1 MRSKLSYVLF
11 STVILFLASTSGAFA
26 AEKNIQSFII
36 SADTLLL
43 LVGSALVFFMQAGFA
58 LLESGFVRSKNT
70 INVIMKNYCDMAV
83 GLIIFW
89 LFGYGLMFGSNP
101 SGFIGTSYFMPD
113 AKTGIDYSALLYQMM
128 FAATAATII
137 SGAVAE
143 RMNFWAYVMTSIL
156 VTGLVYPIFGSWAWG
171 GDEATGLGW
180 LRGLGFID
188 FAGSTVVHSI
198 GGWCALAA
206 IIVLKPRIGRF
217 SRDGVARRIPGH
229 NLTLVALGGFILW
242 FGWFGFNGAS
252 ITSSEQDLG
261 LILVNT
267 QISAAAGVVAAL
279 LTMAIYKQPILM
291 TEVINGSLGGLVAIT
306 AGAATMSIGFA
317 LLTGLIA
324 GFFVISFNK
333 LLRKLKIDDV
343 VGAVGVHGVCGAW
356 GTIAAGLF
364 YSSDLFNVARV
375 FVQLIG
381 VSAAFIWAFSA
392 AYLVFKLVDKL
403 VGIRAP
409 SIHEQRGLD
418 FSEHFEIGYPE
429 FQNIKTHSN
438 NKG

>member
-1 MRSKLSYVLF
+1 MRLKSPYFIFFILVLF
-11 STVILFLASTSGAFA
+11 SAINTAYA
-26 AEKNIQSFII
+26 AEKTIQSFII

-70 INVIMKNYCDMAV
+70 INVIMKNYCDMSV
-83 GLIIFW
+83 GLIVFW
-89 LFGYGLMFGSNP
+89 LFGYGLMFGINQ

-113 AKTGIDYSALLYQMM
+113 THSGIDFAVLLYQMM

-143 RMNFWAYVMTSIL
+143 RMSFWAYVLTSVF
-156 VTGLVYPIFGSWAWG
+156 VTGLIYPVFGSWAWG
-171 GDEATGLGW
+171 GAETTGLGW
-180 LRGLGFID
+180 LRDLGFID

-217 SRDGVARRIPGH
+217 SRQGEARRIPGH

-252 ITSSEQDLG
+252 IASSEHDLG
-261 LILVNT
+261 MVLVNT
-267 QISAAAGVVAAL
+267 QIAAAAGVVSAL
-279 LTMAIYKQPILM
+279 ASMAIYRQPILM

-306 AGAATMSIGFA
+306 AGAATMSTGFA
-317 LLTGLIA
+317 LLTGFIA
-324 GFFVISFNK
+324 GFLVISFNK
-333 LLRKLKIDDV
+333 FLRKLKIDDV

-356 GTIAAGLF
+356 GTLAAGLF
-364 YSSDLFNVARV
+364 YTSDLFNMARV
-375 FVQLIG
+375 GVQLLG
-381 VSAAFIWAFSA
+381 VSVAFVWAFGM
-392 AYLVFKLVDKL
+392 AYLVFKLVDML
-403 VGIRAP
+403 LGIRAP
-409 SIHEQRGLD
+409 SLHEQRGLD
-418 FSEHFEIGYPE
+418 FSEHFELGYPE
-429 FQNIKTHSN
+429 FQNIKTYSN
-438 NKG
+438 TKG